1 MKSFYSQSPSFVIAP
16 GDERAAVSPDRDLE
30 EQPAFAA
37 CVAVYD
43 SLAAAPQ
50 IHNISA
56 TDASGLIASLSSS
69 VYSLARDAGGP
80 IPYTV
85 IREMVENYIHADFRD
100 TVVSVMDDGHVVT
113 FSDHGP
119 GIADK
124 NTALRPGF
132 STATNE
138 MRRYIRGV
146 GSGLPIVNEFL
157 SLSGGALDIEDNL
170 GSGTVITLRAVVEKV
185 PPSSGVSFENA
196 PALTRGSLSDFPR
209 LTTRQK
215 RVLSLVLEIGDVGPT
230 LVSKE
235 LGVGLSTAYRDLAFL
250 EERGL
255 ISSDEGGKRCLTLF
269 GSEFLDVLF
278 G

>member
-1 MKSFYSQSPSFVIAP
+1 MKSFYSQSP
-16 GDERAAVSPDRDLE
+16 AAVIPTGDSSVDPSASR
-30 EQPAFAA
+30 EQEGAVVFSA

-43 SLAAAPQ
+43 SPAAAPQ
-50 IHNISA
+50 VHSVSA
-56 TDASGLIASLSSS
+56 PDAMGLIGALSSS
-69 VYSLARDAGGP
+69 VYSLARDAGGT

-85 IREMVENYIHADFRD
+85 IREIVENYIHADFRD
-100 TVVSVMDDGHVVT
+100 TVVSVLEEGCVVT

-119 GIADK
+119 GIVDK
-124 NTALRPGF
+124 KTALRPGF

-146 GSGLPIVNEFL
+146 GSGLPIVKEFL
-157 SLSGGALDIEDNL
+157 SLNGGSLDIEDNL
-170 GSGTVITLRAVVEKV
+170 GSGTVITLRAKVEGV
-185 PPSSGVSFENA
+185 PVGA
-196 PALTRGSLSDFPR
+196 GPASMDVALRATSSLSDFPR

-250 EERGL
+250 EECGL

>member
-1 MKSFYSQSPSFVIAP
+1 MIAP
-16 GDERAAVSPDRDLE
+16 NEERAAPSPARDLE
-30 EQPAFAA
+30 GPLAFTA

-50 IHNISA
+50 IHDVSA
-56 TDASGLIASLSSS
+56 ADASDLIGALSGSA
-69 VYSLARDAGGP
+69 YALARDAGGP

-85 IREMVENYIHADFRD
+85 IREIVENYIHADFQD
-100 TVVSVMDDGHVVT
+100 TVVSIMEGGRVVT

-119 GIADK
+119 GIVDK
-124 NTALRPGF
+124 ATALRPGF
-132 STATNE
+132 STATND

-157 SLSGGALDIEDNL
+157 SLNGGALDIEDNL
-170 GSGTVITLRAVVEKV
+170 GSGTVITLRAVSEKPTPGTGAATQNGPV
-185 PPSSGVSFENA
+185 LA
-196 PALTRGSLSDFPR
+196 GSLPSDFPR

-215 RVLSLVLEIGDVGPT
+215 RVLSLVMEIGDVGPT

-269 GSEFLDVLF
+269 GSEFLDALF